1 MYYKTIFVQAL
12 CMLCHSQHLL
22 SSTVLLL
29 GITCLFRT
37 KPETPPPNCVET
49 DPPKPQWAQPC
60 CGCSGHRRG
69 CTSAM
74 CGAAAPATLCE
85 PELWC
90 EPELLHFLPLCC
102 FVLLHCW
109 LARPPSSPR
118 QRMHPEF
125 SVFLFSESLPYF
137 LLFRL

>member
-1 MYYKTIFVQAL
+1 
-12 CMLCHSQHLL
+12 MLCHSQHQL
-22 SSTVLLL
+22 SATALLL
-29 GITCLFRT
+29 GVTCLFKT
-37 KPETPPPNCVET
+37 KPKPTAPKCVGT
-49 DPPKPQWAQPC
+49 HPLKSPGGHSQVV
-60 CGCSGHRRG
+60 GCSGHRRC
-69 CTSAM
+69 CTSAV

-102 FVLLHCW
+102 FVLVHCW
-109 LARPPSSPR
+109 LARPPPSPR

-137 LLFRL
+137 LLFWL